1 MREAVGVIDL
11 TPFTKHEV
19 TGPGAE
25 AWLDSLVAN
34 KVPVKP
40 GRIALCHA
48 LTKNGGIR
56 SEFTITKLAANRF
69 YVVSAG
75 AGERYDSDYLHK
87 MLPDDRQRR
96 AAQRHHEPRHVRRRR
111 PQRAR
116 GAGATDRCPARQRAV
131 SRGSPAR

>member
-1 MREAVGVIDL
+1 MREKVGVIDL

-34 KVPVKP
+34 KVPVKL

-48 LTKNGGIR
+48 LTKSGGIR
-56 SEFTITKLAANRF
+56 SEFTITKLADDHF

-75 AGERYDSDYLHK
+75 AAERYDSDYLQK
-87 MLPDDRQRR
+87 LLPADGSVALRNITGR
-96 AAQRHHEPRHVRRRR
+96 AAR
-111 PQRAR
+111 
-116 GAGATDRCPARQRAV
+116 
-131 SRGSPAR
+131 SSSPARARATCWRS